1 MRFPREHF
9 TFARQ
14 QMRFA
19 REHFPFARQQ
29 MRFLGSVSTLVEKWK
44 TRHHPA
50 LRRKPNKPPG
60 RAALED
66 DAMDNDNKKRELKE
80 AFGPD
85 TIEQF
90 MRDEI
95 RGKLEKLIEEEVR
108 QALGVGRYE
117 RNGEERR
124 GYLNGT
130 RPRTLT
136 TSLGPTAFAMPRA
149 RLKTEDGGTTEWSGR
164 VVRRYQRR
172 TLRRSE
178 EHTSE
183 LQSPYD
189 LVCRL
194 LLEKKNR

>member
-1 MRFPREHF
+1 TTAELRAQFPGCDQNLRICD
-9 TFARQ
+9 
-14 QMRFA
+14 
-19 REHFPFARQQ
+19 PNS
-29 MRFLGSVSTLVEKWK
+29 GSGSTLVEKWN

-50 LRRKPNKPPG
+50 LRRKPDKPPG

-149 RLKTEDGGTTEWSGR
+149 RLKTEDGGTTEWSSR
-164 VVRRYQRR
+164 VVRR
-172 TLRRSE
+172 
-178 EHTSE
+178 
-183 LQSPYD
+183 
-189 LVCRL
+189 
-194 LLEKKNR
+194 